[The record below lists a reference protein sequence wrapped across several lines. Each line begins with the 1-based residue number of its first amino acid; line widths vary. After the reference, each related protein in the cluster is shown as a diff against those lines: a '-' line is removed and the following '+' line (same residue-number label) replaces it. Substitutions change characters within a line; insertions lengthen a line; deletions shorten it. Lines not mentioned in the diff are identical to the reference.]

1 MKVVGCLFCNNQRET
16 FFYDHH
22 FYYSFGVIFDV
33 EHILECGLIDCFGW
47 FLILDNAD
55 DLLLLL

>member
-22 FYYSFGVIFDV
+22 FYYNFGVIFDV

-47 FLILDNAD
+47 FTSHT
-55 DLLLLL
+55 